1 MGTFGSIIKSLQR
14 GTGTMDNVTSLA
26 ITIAAVV
33 MAKTEILCW
42 SGQFEGT
49 AQSDRTYVSTKL
61 TSTTNITATRGEG
74 TGGADAYV
82 EWQAIEYY

>member
-14 GTGTMDNVTSLA
+14 GTGTMNDVTSLA
-26 ITIAAVV
+26 ITISAVT

-42 SGQFEGT
+42 SGQSEGT
-49 AQSDRTYVSTKL
+49 VQSDRTYVSTKL
-61 TSTTNITATRGEG
+61 TSTTNIQATRGEG
-74 TGGADAYV
+74 TAGADALV